1 MKQIKDTDKQKDMP
15 RSLVERLNTVKT
27 HILPKEIQILY
38 YSHQNS
44 RGVFT
49 KIEKKKFK
57 K

>member
-1 MKQIKDTDKQKDMP
+1 MKQIKDTDKQKDIP
-15 RSLVERLNTVKT
+15 RSLVERLNIVKT